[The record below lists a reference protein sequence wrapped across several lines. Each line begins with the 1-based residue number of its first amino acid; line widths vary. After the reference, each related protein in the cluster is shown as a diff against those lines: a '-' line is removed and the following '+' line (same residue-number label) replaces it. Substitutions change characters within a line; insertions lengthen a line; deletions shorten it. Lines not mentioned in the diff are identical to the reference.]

1 MKVKIMEIRE
11 KKDKDGV
18 YINFDDLIKVMKEE
32 NIFTTDVEKIFE
44 LYFTFFN

>member
-1 MKVKIMEIRE
+1 MKIRE

-44 LYFTFFN
+44 EYFTFFN

>member
-1 MKVKIMEIRE
+1 MEIRE

-44 LYFTFFN
+44 EYFTFFN

>member
-1 MKVKIMEIRE
+1 MEIRE

-32 NIFTTDVEKIFE
+32 NIFTIDVEKIFE
-44 LYFTFFN
+44 EYFTFFN

>member
-1 MKVKIMEIRE
+1 MKIRE

-32 NIFTTDVEKIFE
+32 NIFTTDIEKIFE
-44 LYFTFFN
+44 EYFIFFN